1 MMILWKHLVMIIF
14 DNSLPKWSSSHS
26 ISLPHCKPSQWASI
40 KFDGSNECWNASPK
54 KNAVRQTLNSNTTF
68 GLGRRREN
76 LRFDVLFFK
85 FYKQELHFSKFKF
98 EIQMQQQMQRERV
111 NNERNSLGENS
122 AESVSPVS
130 SGAPAT
136 SRDLLNALAEQKL
149 PTLLKQETPKT
160 PRRSK
165 CLTPSAIHINPA
177 NGFSLSPVL
186 KSCSQVLSFPG
197 SIIILKSV
205 PRWLSLSNSRSK
217 LQNRKVQP
225 A

>member
-1 MMILWKHLVMIIF
+1 MNVEI
-14 DNSLPKWSSSHS
+14 
-26 ISLPHCKPSQWASI
+26 PH
-40 KFDGSNECWNASPK
+40 PK
-54 KNAVRQTLNSNTTF
+54 KMLSDKLWTATQLSDRADGAKIYVSMYF
-68 GLGRRREN
+68 
-76 LRFDVLFFK
+76 FFK

-165 CLTPSAIHINPA
+165 CLTRSAIHINPA
-177 NGFSLSPVL
+177 NVFSLSPVL
-186 KSCSQVLSFPG
+186 KSCSQVLSFPD
-197 SIIILKSV
+197 SILF
-205 PRWLSLSNSRSK
+205 
-217 LQNRKVQP
+217 
-225 A
+225 

>member
-1 MMILWKHLVMIIF
+1 MNVEILH
-14 DNSLPKWSSSHS
+14 
-26 ISLPHCKPSQWASI
+26 
-40 KFDGSNECWNASPK
+40 PK
-54 KNAVRQTLNSNTTF
+54 KMLSDKLWTATQLSDRADGAKIYVSMYF
-68 GLGRRREN
+68 
-76 LRFDVLFFK
+76 FFK

-165 CLTPSAIHINPA
+165 CLTRSAIHINPA

-186 KSCSQVLSFPG
+186 KSCSQVLSFPD
-197 SIIILKSV
+197 SILF
-205 PRWLSLSNSRSK
+205 
-217 LQNRKVQP
+217 
-225 A
+225 